1 MHHEGVAE
9 ESRTRSL
16 RRDTTFNFGEIYAL
30 DRQASIGQAS
40 NANTDLAIENWLNF
54 RVAMFL
60 E

>member
-1 MHHEGVAE
+1 MDSPCDLTSANLPLGVSVIRVEVQAN
-9 ESRTRSL
+9 
-16 RRDTTFNFGEIYAL
+16 RRNEV
-30 DRQASIGQAS
+30 GQAS